1 MIIGI
6 AEQLAISSI
15 TAHVTFARRFE
26 NLRFNGKHIERNLST
41 AIAANIKEDV
51 LIIAADI

>member
-15 TAHVTFARRFE
+15 TAHIPIARRFE
-26 NLRFNGKHIERNLST
+26 NLRFNKQIEQNLSIAT
-41 AIAANIKEDV
+41 AANIKEDV
-51 LIIAADI
+51 LFIAADI